1 MPYLYKNAS
10 NTSMHDPKNHDH
22 FFVFLPLIRQ
32 IAAPV
37 LPSQFR
43 LDASV

>member
-1 MPYLYKNAS
+1 MAKSLAL

-32 IAAPV
+32 IATPI
-37 LPSQFR
+37 L
-43 LDASV
+43 LIIIIIIL